1 MAETIVSQQADTST
15 SSARPAEYRATG
27 RRKTAVARVR
37 LLPGTGRIVVN
48 GRPFEEYFSVES
60 QRVLATEP
68 LTATGTAGKFD
79 VRVNVT
85 GGGISGQAGAIRH
98 GIARA
103 LLAYDATLRATLRA
117 EGLLTRD
124 PRQKER
130 KKYGQPGARKRF
142 QYSKR

>member
-1 MAETIVSQQADTST
+1 MAETKIT
-15 SSARPAEYRATG
+15 EYLGTG

-37 LLPGTGRIVVN
+37 LASGNGKITVN
-48 GRPFEEYFSVES
+48 GRPFENYFPLETL
-60 QRVLATEP
+60 RATATQP
-68 LTATGTAGKFD
+68 LVITGTAEKLNA
-79 VRVNVT
+79 RINVT
-85 GGGISGQAGAIRH
+85 GGGPNGQAGAVRH

-103 LLAYDATLRATLRA
+103 LLQFDVNLRPQLKA

-124 PRQKER
+124 SRMKER